1 MTWLF
6 CLFFVLIKGNLMNQI
21 RPSLF
26 DVDLVTMTLAYLI
39 LSYGGIR
46 AGFFA
51 FGLGLLKDLFTAG
64 LLGLFTIIYLFAY
77 FIIQLGSRFFD
88 LNSAGGQM
96 IIISLTVFLERII
109 FLLFLYLFAFEVDLS
124 TSNLGTFVTTAI
136 YSGLL
141 APILFYF
148 FNRLNQFPMV
158 GASLPS
164 QEQV

>member
-1 MTWLF
+1 
-6 CLFFVLIKGNLMNQI
+6 MNQI

-46 AGFFA
+46 AGVFA
-51 FGLGLLKDLFTAG
+51 LGLGLLKDLFTAG
-64 LLGLFTIIYLFAY
+64 LLGLFTIIYLLAY
-77 FIIQLGSRFFD
+77 FIIQLGSRLFD
-88 LNSAGGQM
+88 LHSAGGQM
-96 IIISLTVFLERII
+96 IIISLTVFLERMI
-109 FLLFLYLFAFEVDLS
+109 FLLLIYLFAFEVDLS

-148 FNRLNQFPMV
+148 FNRLNQFLMV
-158 GASLPS
+158 SARLTS